1 MLEHMNYFME
11 DFMKKNYLH
20 IPSQRSC
27 HKTSFFGQDY
37 LVFDDLNEMKAMT
50 KSGIYSEQTIEELL

>member
-1 MLEHMNYFME
+1 ME
-11 DFMKKNYLH
+11 DFMRKNYLH

-27 HKTSFFGQDY
+27 HRTSFFGQDY
-37 LVFDDLNEMKAMT
+37 LVFDDLKEMKAMT